1 MFDKTKVV
9 IRPVNETI
17 SCELETKFKD
27 VDDIIT
33 FDENQKLFLVKE
45 NWSGLTVGLY
55 LFEFQS
61 FGSSIIDLEN
71 LKKSWLYLY
80 FFNLKNKILTNN
92 GKYS

>member
-45 NWSGLTVGLY
+45 ILRGLR
-55 LFEFQS
+55 
-61 FGSSIIDLEN
+61 IC
-71 LKKSWLYLY
+71 
-80 FFNLKNKILTNN
+80 LKNRSSRSDRLFFLIYFSDL
-92 GKYS
+92 

>member
-17 SCELETKFKD
+17 SCELGTKFKD
-27 VDDIIT
+27 VDDMYN
-33 FDENQKLFLVKE
+33 FWWKSKNVFGQKE
-45 NWSGLTVGLY
+45 IWSGLTVGLY

-71 LKKSWLYLY
+71 LKKILVVSL
-80 FFNLKNKILTNN
+80 FFSILKKKNINK
-92 GKYS
+92 